1 MTKQQRK
8 PFPAPPAAVEIA
20 SLTPEGWGV
29 ARVDGKSVFL
39 HGALPGERVRFH
51 YTRFRGDRAEG
62 AVVEV
67 LRAAPERVPARCPH
81 ADICGGCSLQHLAPA
96 AQIRWKQG
104 VLERILATTG
114 QVHPERWLPPL
125 AAAPWG
131 YRRKARLGVRYV
143 AKKGRTLV
151 GFRERGTSYVAE
163 LRRCDIL
170 HPAVG
175 EQIGAIAEL
184 LDGLSI
190 RQRIPQV
197 ELAMGEG
204 PGVLVLRVL
213 EPPSARDVVR
223 LTDFGAARGL
233 RFYVQAGGAE
243 TIRPLPGQGV
253 ELYYDLPGA
262 DVRLYFQPT
271 DFTQVNL
278 ALNGLLVE
286 QALELLAPRSDER
299 ILDLFC
305 GLGNFTLP
313 IARRAAEVLGVE
325 GDPGLVARAR
335 TNAEHNGIANA
346 RFVAA
351 DLYGTLDPQPW
362 VSQRFHKALLDPP
375 RSGAFQVLE
384 LLPALGVE
392 RILYVSC
399 YPATLARDADRL
411 VHDLGYRLAAAGVL
425 DMFPHTAHLESMA
438 VFERGSENAK

>member
-1 MTKQQRK
+1 MTKKQRK
-8 PFPAPPAAVEIA
+8 PFPEPPAAVEVI
-20 SLTPEGWGV
+20 SLTPEGRGV
-29 ARVDGKSVFL
+29 AQVDGKSVFL
-39 HGALPGERVRFH
+39 HGVLPGERVRFR
-51 YTRFRGDRAEG
+51 YTRLRKDRAEG
-62 AVVEV
+62 TVVEV

-81 ADICGGCSLQHLAPA
+81 ADICGGCSLQHLVCD

-104 VLERILATTG
+104 MLEQILATTG
-114 QVHPERWLPPL
+114 QVRPERWLPPL
-125 AAAPWG
+125 ITAPWG

-143 AKKGRTLV
+143 VKKGRTLV

-163 LRRCDIL
+163 LRRCEIL

-175 EQIGAIAEL
+175 ERIETIAEL

-190 RQRIPQV
+190 RTRIPQL

-204 PGVLVLRVL
+204 PCVLVLRVL
-213 EPPSARDVVR
+213 EPPSARDVAR
-223 LTDFGAARGL
+223 LTDFGAAYGL
-233 RFYVQAGGAE
+233 HFYVQEGGAE
-243 TIRPLPGQGV
+243 TIRPVPGQGV
-253 ELYYDLPGA
+253 DLYYDLPGA

-278 ALNGLLVE
+278 ALNGQLVE

-313 IARRAAEVLGVE
+313 IARRAAQVLGVE
-325 GDPGLVARAR
+325 GDPRLVARAR
-335 TNAEHNGIANA
+335 TNAEYNGITNA

-351 DLYGTLDPQPW
+351 DLYATLDPQPW

-375 RSGAFQVLE
+375 RSGAFQVLG
-384 LLPALGVE
+384 LLPTLGVE

-411 VHDLGYRLAAAGVL
+411 VNGLGYRLTAVGVL

-438 VFERGSENAK
+438 VFERD

>member
-1 MTKQQRK
+1 MQNKVKRGAR
-8 PFPAPPAAVEIA
+8 PFPEPPAAVEIEA
-20 SLTPEGWGV
+20 LTPEGRGLV
-29 ARVDGKSVFL
+29 RVDGKSVLL
-39 HGALPGERVRFH
+39 HGALPGERVRFR
-51 YTRFRGDRAEG
+51 YTRIRKDRAEG
-62 AVVEV
+62 TVVEV
-67 LRAAPERVPARCPH
+67 LRAAPERVPARCPNV
-81 ADICGGCSLQHLAPA
+81 DICGSCSLQHLDPA

-104 VLERILATTG
+104 MLEQVLANTG
-114 QVHPERWLPPL
+114 QVRPERWLPPL
-125 AAAPWG
+125 AAVPWG

-163 LRRCDIL
+163 LRRCAVL

-175 EQIGAIAEL
+175 ERIEAIAEL

-190 RQRIPQV
+190 RARIPQL

-213 EPPSARDVVR
+213 EPPSARDVAR
-223 LTDFGAARGL
+223 LTDFGAAHGL
-233 RFYVQAGGAE
+233 NFYVQPGGPE

-278 ALNGLLVE
+278 ALNGLLVG

-325 GDPGLVARAR
+325 GDAGLAARAR
-335 TNAEHNGIANA
+335 TNAAHNGITNA
-346 RFVAA
+346 RFVVA
-351 DLYGTLDPQPW
+351 DLYDAPDQRPW
-362 VSQRFHKALLDPP
+362 ASQRFHNALLDPP
-375 RSGAFQVLE
+375 RSGALQVVE

-392 RILYVSC
+392 RILYISC
-399 YPATLARDADRL
+399 HPATLARDANRL
-411 VHDLGYRLAAAGVL
+411 VNGLGYRLRAAGVL

-438 VFERGSENAK
+438 VFERG